1 MTYNTIKSLR
11 RDAPKRAIPAI
22 NSPLSIHGCVWES
35 IEFPKSQR
43 TVEHE
48 SSYSEDR
55 TISAHQALPLL
66 TNALLM
72 NKHCFIIEK
81 FAELDSASKDTIAS
95 AAKSTNRR
103 PA

>member
-1 MTYNTIKSLR
+1 
-11 RDAPKRAIPAI
+11 
-22 NSPLSIHGCVWES
+22 
-35 IEFPKSQR
+35 
-43 TVEHE
+43 VEHE